1 MSQYVESPCRQFT
14 AGAARDR
21 FLRVKLS
28 GTSLATAGA
37 SDVSIGTQE
46 TESFAATDIVP
57 VRLSTAQ
64 GTRKMIASGAITPGN
79 PVYAAA
85 SGKIAGSGTVVEGR
99 ALEAATTDGDVI
111 EVLPIPNTDISA
123 TITGTNAAAFE
134 VDADAS
140 TPKLAIQ
147 GQAAGT
153 GDYTTTLKPESTLSA
168 DNAIIVPEADGDTLV
183 AVALAQTLTNKTL
196 TAPVIQV
203 LAMTGTTGAQEVRL
217 TTNLADA
224 LSIED
229 TAGDLIV
236 FDTTTDAQKIDITP
250 KVTFANGLTAA
261 AESVTP
267 AADNGAGSLI
277 TAGTVAVDVQA
288 VTNDANDWIV
298 LPAVADVPVGHTIR
312 IACNAGGNFELRT
325 PDASGEKINNVDSDG
340 TQEYL
345 CTDTDIV
352 EVTKIS
358 DTDGWQAVSRPIAG
372 GVRAAVT
379 PD

>member
-1 MSQYVESPCRQFT
+1 MSQYVESPCRAFT

-57 VRLSTAQ
+57 VRLTTAQ
-64 GTRKMIASGAITPGN
+64 GTRKMVASGEITAGN

-85 SGKIAGSGTVVEGR
+85 DGKIAGSGTVVEGR
-99 ALEAATTDGDVI
+99 ALESAAADDDVI
-111 EVLPIPNTDISA
+111 EVLGIPNTDISA

-134 VDADAS
+134 VDADAA
-140 TPKLAIQ
+140 TPKIALQ

-153 GDYTTTLKPESTLSA
+153 GDFTTTLKPETTLSA
-168 DNAIIVPEADGDTLV
+168 DNAIIVPEADGDTLA

-203 LAMTGTTGAQEVRL
+203 ISMAGTSGNQEIRL

-229 TAGDLIV
+229 TAGDLVV
-236 FDTTTDAQKIDITP
+236 FTTTTDAQAIAITP
-250 KVTFANGLTAA
+250 VLVLANGVKATAQ
-261 AESVTP
+261 EVTP
-267 AADNGAGSLI
+267 DDSESALNTI
-277 TAGTVAVDVQA
+277 TAGVTAVDVQA
-288 VTNDANDWIV
+288 VTNDANDFIV
-298 LPAVADVPVGHTIR
+298 LPSLADVPVGHEITIL
-312 IACNAGGNFELRT
+312 CNAGTNFELRT
-325 PDASGEKINNVDSDG
+325 PAESAEEINSEDCDG
-340 TQEYL
+340 TKEYL
-345 CTDTDIV
+345 CTDT
-352 EVTKIS
+352 EVLKVVKIS
-358 DTDGWQAVSRPIAG
+358 DTIGWMAHAYSAIGAV
-372 GVRAAVT
+372 VTAVI